1 MAVSFEDNRLTID
14 GSTVEL
20 EKPIK
25 NLIERRDQ
33 VIVVFRY
40 GAYDEDDLSGDRNV
54 VAVGRNGAMLWRV
67 APSGSIASGGP
78 GRTSQFVGVDI
89 ENRDGEEVIVVY
101 DGMGACYDLDPET
114 GKLSNPVLTK

>member
-1 MAVSFEDNRLTID
+1 MQWR
-14 GSTVEL
+14 
-20 EKPIK
+20 
-25 NLIERRDQ
+25 IERSMSSTPAEPGRTAPFVGVDTRQ
-33 VIVVFRY
+33 RNEEEALV
-40 GAYDEDDLSGDRNV
+40 AYDIMGSCYDLDSETGC
-54 VAVGRNGAMLWRV
+54 
-67 APSGSIASGGP
+67 SGSIASGGP

>member
-33 VIVVFRY
+33 VIIVFRY
-40 GAYDEDDLSGDRNV
+40 GAYEVDDSERDRNV
-54 VAVGRNGAMLWRV
+54 IAVDHRGTMQWRIERSMSSTP
-67 APSGSIASGGP
+67 AEP
-78 GRTSQFVGVDI
+78 GRTAPFVGVDI
-89 ENRDGEEVIVVY
+89 RQRNEEEALVAY
-101 DGMGACYDLDPET
+101 DIMGSCYDLDSET

>member
-1 MAVSFEDNRLTID
+1 MTVSFEDNRLTID

-40 GAYDEDDLSGDRNV
+40 GAYEVDDSERDRNV
-54 VAVGRNGAMLWRV
+54 IAVDHRGTMQWRIERSMSSTP
-67 APSGSIASGGP
+67 AEP
-78 GRTSQFVGVDI
+78 GRTAPFVGVDI
-89 ENRDGEEVIVVY
+89 RQRNEEEALVAY
-101 DGMGACYDLDPET
+101 DIMGSCYDLDSET